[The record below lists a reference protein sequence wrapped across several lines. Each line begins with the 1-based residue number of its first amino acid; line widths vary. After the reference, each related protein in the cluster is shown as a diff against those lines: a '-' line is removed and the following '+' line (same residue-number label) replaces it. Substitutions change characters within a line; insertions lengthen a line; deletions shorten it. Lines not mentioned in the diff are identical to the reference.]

1 MDLAPPPSLRF
12 VLEVAADSGARFVP
26 LAGATADANAAADGR
41 LALLVGARADADAAA
56 NRLCAFAR
64 AFFASRAAS
73 AARCFSSAA
82 SAACCFAVAALASD
96 AAAPNISLSNADL
109 AAGSPE
115 SSNSNVGHSN

>member
-1 MDLAPPPSLRF
+1 MDLDLDLDLDLEPPLFFF
-12 VLEVAADSGARFVP
+12 VVVVVAESNERLLL
-26 LAGATADANAAADGR
+26 LAGDANASSFLSNVAC
-41 LALLVGARADADAAA
+41 L
-56 NRLCAFAR
+56 AR
-64 AFFASRAAS
+64 AFVCSRLAS

-115 SSNSNVGHSN
+115 SSNTNVGHSN